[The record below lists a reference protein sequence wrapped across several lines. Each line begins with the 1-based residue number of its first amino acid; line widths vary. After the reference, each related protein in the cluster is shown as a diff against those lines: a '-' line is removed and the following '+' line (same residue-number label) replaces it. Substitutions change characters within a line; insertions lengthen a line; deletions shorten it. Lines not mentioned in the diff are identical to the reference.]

1 MQAMTKKQLDVL
13 YSHTGKFYWRF
24 DSYERSRFNFMLQN
38 WFSHIDIECD
48 PVISLSLSFTPNQGE
63 NVGPKLLLREIERM
77 SQSIYLNSDINW
89 VEREAP
95 EYLKSYWDF
104 DCWLF
109 LQNRIKSSMKYRV
122 ASIIEYAL
130 CTPQK
135 LLSLGIPASRQGVT
149 LGQLV
154 KLASFSTKK
163 ELLSVR
169 ACGDKSVDAFYNIFS
184 EAGLMLDQNLYMNG
198 NS

>member
-1 MQAMTKKQLDVL
+1 MTKKQLEVL

-24 DSYERSRFNFMLQN
+24 DSYERSSFNFVLEN
-38 WFSHIDIECD
+38 WSSYPVIEGD
-48 PVISLSLSFTPNQGE
+48 PVISLSLSFTPNQNE
-63 NVGPKLLLREIERM
+63 NVGPKLLLKEIEGIT
-77 SQSIYLNSDINW
+77 QNIYLNSDINW
-89 VEREAP
+89 FERESP
-95 EYLKSYWDF
+95 EHFKSYWDF
-104 DCWLF
+104 DYWLF
-109 LQNRIKSSMKYRV
+109 LQERIKSSMRYRV
-122 ASIIEYAL
+122 ATMIDYAL

-135 LLSLGIPASRQGVT
+135 LLSLGIPSSKPRVT

-169 ACGDKSVDAFYNIFS
+169 ACGDKSVDAFYDVFS

>member
-13 YSHTGKFYWRF
+13 YSHTGKYYWRF

-38 WFSHIDIECD
+38 WVSHIDIESD

-63 NVGPKLLLREIERM
+63 NVGPKLLLREIEGM

-95 EYLKSYWDF
+95 DYLNSYWDF

-109 LQNRIKSSMKYRV
+109 LQDRIKSSMRYRV

-154 KLASFSTKK
+154 KLASFSTKN
-163 ELLSVR
+163 ELMNVPK
-169 ACGDKSVDAFYNIFS
+169 CGDKAVNAFLDALS
-184 EAGLMLDQNLYMNG
+184 DGGLMIDPNLYRNG
-198 NS
+198 NR